1 MNAKQARA
9 AIKELHDEHGRSPAQ
24 ILSAIVRNGGEWPT
38 VVWAIT
44 DALKLTPEEVEE
56 MEANA

>member
-9 AIKELHDEHGRSPAQ
+9 AIKELNNSGRSPAQ
-24 ILSAIVRNGGEWPT
+24 ILSAIVSNGGEWSD

-44 DALKLTPEEVEE
+44 DALKLTPEEVAE
-56 MEANA
+56 MESDA

>member
-9 AIKELHDEHGRSPAQ
+9 AIKELNNNGRSPAQ
-24 ILSAIVRNGGEWPT
+24 ILSAIVRNGGEWPA

-44 DALKLTPEEVEE
+44 DALKLTPKEVEE
-56 MEANA
+56 MEADA